1 MAIFCIKTTNYNSN
15 IITMR
20 NLLLILSL
28 LGITFA
34 SQARDKRDKL
44 IAPQVAVFYPHDFDS
59 VANMPSFALVK
70 EFPSIG
76 KVGESWRLSPA
87 FYHTGKQT
95 CAAIPVK
102 KGTSLYGTG
111 EVTGSL
117 LRNGKD
123 ITLWNTDNYTYAK
136 DNGKRLYQSH
146 PWVLGVNADGTAFG
160 VIADNTWKQ
169 QIILGDSIK
178 FISEGPAFRVIVI
191 QRNSP
196 QEVLMALGNLIG
208 KIEMPPLWGLGF
220 QQCRY
225 SYEPDTRA
233 KQIADEFRNRNIPCD
248 VIWFDI
254 DYMDKYKVFT
264 FDKTKFPDP
273 KGVNDYLH
281 AKGFKGIWMIDP
293 GVKAESGYSVFDS
306 GTQGDHWV
314 KTKDGKS
321 FVGKVWPGD
330 CSFPDFTRPETQKWW
345 GDLYKD
351 YMAMGIDGVWNDMNE
366 PSVFDGPDG
375 TMPEDNMH
383 RGGGVLPADKHL
395 RYHNVY
401 GTLMIRSSLE
411 GIKKVN
417 PDKRPFILSR
427 SGYLGSHRY
436 GATWTG
442 DNKASME
449 HMKMAIP
456 MLLNLGLSGQPFS
469 GPDISGFSGKTDA
482 ELYAQWIAVGA
493 FYPFSRAHA
502 EKEANDKE
510 PWSFGPEAEKVAQTA
525 LNRRYRL
532 LPYFYTLFHE
542 AAQSGLPVMRPVFF
556 ADAKDTTLR
565 KEDQSFLL
573 GSDLLIVP
581 KWAVNPALPK
591 GIWRTVSIVGENS
604 TMDKYQPDVK
614 VKGGAII
621 PMGKIIQNTTQYNLD
636 SLTLVVSLD
645 KRGMAKGKLYEDAG
659 EGYQYKK
666 GGYQITEFAA
676 RQNGSLVN
684 VNVKHVAGN
693 ITSASRKYKVVVL
706 TNKGVYSGIWV
717 KGANLSLSL
726 TDSNKQ

>member
-1 MAIFCIKTTNYNSN
+1 M
-15 IITMR
+15 
-20 NLLLILSL
+20 
-28 LGITFA
+28 
-34 SQARDKRDKL
+34 
-44 IAPQVAVFYPHDFDS
+44 
-59 VANMPSFALVK
+59 
-70 EFPSIG
+70 
-76 KVGESWRLSPA
+76 
-87 FYHTGKQT
+87 
-95 CAAIPVK
+95 
-102 KGTSLYGTG
+102 
-111 EVTGSL
+111 
-117 LRNGKD
+117 
-123 ITLWNTDNYTYAK
+123 
-136 DNGKRLYQSH
+136 
-146 PWVLGVNADGTAFG
+146 GVNADGTAFG

-169 QIILGDSIK
+169 QILLSDSIK

-281 AKGFKGIWMIDP
+281 TKGFKGIWMIDP
-293 GVKAESGYSVFDS
+293 GVKAEAGYSVFDS

-314 KTKDGKS
+314 KTKEGKS

-330 CSFPDFTRPETQKWW
+330 CSFPDFTRPQTQKWW

-383 RGGGVLPADKHL
+383 RGGGILPADKHL

-401 GTLMIRSSLE
+401 GELMIRSSRE
-411 GIKKVN
+411 GILKAN

-449 HMKMAIP
+449 HMKMSIP
-456 MLLNLGLSGQPFS
+456 MVLNLGLSGQPFS
-469 GPDISGFSGKTDA
+469 GPDISGFSGNTDA

-493 FYPFSRAHA
+493 FYPFSRGHA

-510 PWSFGPEAEKVAQTA
+510 PWAFGPEVEKVAQTA

-532 LPYFYTLFHE
+532 LPYFYTLFNE
-542 AAQSGLPVMRPVFF
+542 ASQTGLPVMRPVFF

-565 KEDQSFLL
+565 KEDQAFML

-581 KWAVNPALPK
+581 KWAVDPALPK
-591 GIWRTVSIVGENS
+591 GNWRSISINGEDSRN
-604 TMDKYQPDVK
+604 DRYQVDVK
-614 VKGGAII
+614 IKAGAIV
-621 PMGKIIQNTTQYNLD
+621 PLANLVQNTTQYRTD
-636 SLTLVVSLD
+636 SLTLLISPD
-645 KRGMAKGKLYEDAG
+645 AKGVAKGSMYQDKG
-659 EGYQYKK
+659 DGYGYKK
-666 GGYQITEFAA
+666 GEYALWSFTAKT
-676 RQNGSLVN
+676 NNNVVTVN
-684 VNVKHVAGN
+684 VQKAAGRLN
-693 ITSASRKYKVVVL
+693 ATAKSYKL
-706 TNKGVYSGIWV
+706 ILYTNKGIVESRWL
-717 KGANLSLSL
+717 KGETLSVSL
-726 TDSNKQ
+726 RR